1 MTQAQA
7 ASLPGKPLLDK
18 STSLKLKSSFRRKI
32 PLMSRCKASR
42 RAHARPATRPQ
53 RVSQSLVV
61 EAAPAGQPAPG
72 LRVSLAGRTFYLTD
86 LALVAFALGWLTFI
100 MLSTRSAQ
108 LIASDDAF
116 ISFPY
121 ARNLARGYGLVF
133 NPGEHFP
140 KQGFED
146 FSLLVQRPARPR

>member
-1 MTQAQA
+1 MQG
-7 ASLPGKPLLDK
+7 LP
-18 STSLKLKSSFRRKI
+18 
-32 PLMSRCKASR
+32 SR
-42 RAHARPATRPQ
+42 ARPARDP
-53 RVSQSLVV
+53 SPAGIAEPGCGSG
-61 EAAPAGQPAPG
+61 PAGQPAPG